1 MNDIDFLPA
10 DYLFVQT
17 ARTNNNW
24 LRGLFV
30 AVLALMAVGWGT
42 QQKSLNDL
50 RARHTRMQENAASMM
65 SSVNIGDQVR
75 VDLQRAE
82 NSVRMLD
89 GLRTQMPPTRW
100 LAAVV
105 GALPARVSLIEI
117 HAEIEDS
124 VDPAARPETTA
135 AAAAAAKSTESPVDP
150 VKQDLDRLTKITP
163 RRSLSIS
170 LRGSATDDL
179 EVSQFLTA
187 LHRIDLF
194 ERVQLLFTDQQGQGN
209 HSLRSFAIRLRTKS
223 LIGRGSS
230 RSAEQPVASASNNER
245 K

>member
-124 VDPAARPETTA
+124 VDPAARNSTT
-135 AAAAAAKSTESPVDP
+135 
-150 VKQDLDRLTKITP
+150 
-163 RRSLSIS
+163 
-170 LRGSATDDL
+170 
-179 EVSQFLTA
+179 
-187 LHRIDLF
+187 
-194 ERVQLLFTDQQGQGN
+194 
-209 HSLRSFAIRLRTKS
+209 
-223 LIGRGSS
+223 
-230 RSAEQPVASASNNER
+230 VAP
-245 K
+245 